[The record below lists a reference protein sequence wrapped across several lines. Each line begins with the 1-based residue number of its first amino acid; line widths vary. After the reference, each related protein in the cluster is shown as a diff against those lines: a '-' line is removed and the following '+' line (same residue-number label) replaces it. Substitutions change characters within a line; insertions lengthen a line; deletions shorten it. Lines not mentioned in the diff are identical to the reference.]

1 MYSDQQSILQDTV
14 LKSLSIKNYALID
27 SLEIDFYSELNI
39 LTGETGAGKSIL
51 LGAIGLLIGQ
61 RAETNV
67 LRDKNEK
74 CSAEGV
80 FDIRNYKLQNFFT
93 ENELDY
99 EDTTI
104 LRREITPQGKS
115 RAFIND
121 TPVNVKVLHDLGLKL
136 IDIHSQ
142 HQNLEL
148 NEKHYQLQIV
158 DLVAG
163 NGDLLK
169 LYSAD
174 FKNYLLL
181 QEKLNDTLSL
191 ASQAKKDL
199 DYYQFQY
206 NQLAEAKLKADEQ
219 TELELLLE
227 KLTHAEE
234 IKTVFGQIYQT
245 LSEEER
251 PVLLLLKDSLNSLSK
266 LKEVLPE
273 ANQISGRLES
283 VYFELKDIADE
294 SFSIEERTENDPEMI
309 EKVNLRLDLLYSLQQ
324 KHRVKSVAELLDI
337 QAEFEAKIQLV
348 NSYDQDIERLQNEI
362 SALKKTLEEQAA
374 KISKKRQSVAK
385 SIGDKIVDILQSI
398 GIPNAQLNLKFNK
411 LNQLNSTGFDEVNFM
426 FSANKSQELQEIGR
440 IASGGEMSRVM
451 LAIKTLITDAR
462 SLPTIIF
469 DEIDTGVSGEVAVK
483 MGQILEQMAQTVQ
496 VLNITHLPQIA
507 AKGEHHFKVYKY
519 DQNEQTFTAIKELT
533 ESERIEEIAQM
544 LGGENYSAITM
555 KAAKELLG

>member
-1 MYSDQQSILQDTV
+1 V

-27 SLEIDFYSELNI
+27 SLNINFFSELNI

-74 CSAEGV
+74 CSAEGI
-80 FDIRNYKLQNFFT
+80 FDIKNYNLQRFFT
-93 ENELDY
+93 QNELDY
-99 EDTTI
+99 DDITI

-163 NGDLLK
+163 NGELLK
-169 LYSAD
+169 NYSS
-174 FKNYLLL
+174 KYRNYLTL
-181 QEKLNDTLSL
+181 QEQLTKTLTL
-191 ASQAKKDL
+191 ADQAKKDL
-199 DYYQFQY
+199 DYYQFQFT
-206 NQLAEAKLKADEQ
+206 QLADAKLKADEQ
-219 TELELLLE
+219 SELELSLE
-227 KLTHAEE
+227 KLNHAEE
-234 IKTVFGQIYQT
+234 IKTVFGQAYQT

-251 PVLLLLKDSLNSLSK
+251 SVLTVVKDNLNSIAK
-266 LKEVLPE
+266 LQDVLPE
-273 ANQISGRLES
+273 ANQLFKRLES
-283 VYFELKDIADE
+283 VYLELKDIADE
-294 SFSIEERTENDPEMI
+294 SFSIEDRTENDPEMI
-309 EKVNLRLDLLYSLQQ
+309 EKVNQRLDLIYSLQQ
-324 KHRVKSVAELLDI
+324 KHRVKTVAELLEI
-337 QAEFEAKIQLV
+337 QADLEAKIQLV
-348 NSYDQDIERLQNEI
+348 SSYDQDIERLQNEI
-362 SALKKTLEEQAA
+362 EGSKRILEELAG
-374 KISKKRQSVAK
+374 KISAKRKSVTQN
-385 SIGDKIVDILQSI
+385 IETRIVEVLQNI
-398 GIPNAQLNLKFNK
+398 GIPNAQLQLKFNK
-411 LNQLNSTGFDEVNFM
+411 LEQLNSTGADEVSFM

-440 IASGGEMSRVM
+440 IASGGEMSRLM
-451 LAIKTLITDAR
+451 LAIKTLVADAR
-462 SLPTIIF
+462 QLPTIIF

-483 MGQILEQMAQTVQ
+483 MGQILKQLAQTVQ

-507 AKGEHHFKVYKY
+507 AKGKHHYKVYKY
-519 DQNEQTFTAIKELT
+519 DQNEQTYTSIKELT
-533 ESERIEEIAQM
+533 ENERIEEIAQM
-544 LGGENYSAITM
+544 LGGENYSATTM